1 MPRAYT
7 QSGQKGVYEPNEW
20 KTPTWS
26 GSTGSITGPD
36 SNGNYTVN
44 PPSGYRIT
52 TDTSQ
57 DYCETE
63 YHNVKH
69 KIYMVKETITINVIG
84 QIAISGGTAYYA
96 WAKSNLAVPCDVN
109 VRILYTKI
117 KSSGASDDLSI
128 NLTINKGGAETTK
141 LNIGKTTEIR
151 QIIINSVTGSPTT
164 FGYAYAFNYSKA

>member
-44 PPSGYRIT
+44 PPSGYIIT
-52 TDTSQ
+52 TDSSQ

-69 KIYMVKETITINVIG
+69 KIYITKKTITINVIA
-84 QIAISGGTAYYA
+84 QISISGGTAYYA
-96 WAKSNLAVPCDVN
+96 WAKANQSVPCDVN
-109 VRILYTKI
+109 VKILYTSI
-117 KSSGASDDLSI
+117 KSSGKSDDFSI
-128 NLTINKGGAETTK
+128 NLTINKGNAEITK

-151 QIIINSVTGSPTT
+151 QIIINSVTGSPAA
-164 FGYAYAFNYSKA
+164 FGYVNFNYSKS

>member
-7 QSGQKGVYEPNEW
+7 KSGQKGVYEPNEW
-20 KTPTWS
+20 KTPTWC
-26 GSTGSITGPD
+26 GLPGSITGPD

-69 KIYMVKETITINVIG
+69 KIYMIKGTITIKVIG
-84 QIAISGGTAYYA
+84 QISISGGTSYYA
-96 WAKSNLAVPCDVN
+96 WVKSNISVPCDVN
-109 VRILYTKI
+109 VNILFTKI
-117 KSSGASDDLSI
+117 KINGTSDDFSI
-128 NLTINKGGAETTK
+128 NLTYNQK
-141 LNIGKTTEIR
+141 R
-151 QIIINSVTGSPTT
+151 
-164 FGYAYAFNYSKA
+164 

>member
-26 GSTGSITGPD
+26 GLQGSITGPD

-44 PPSGYRIT
+44 PPTGYKIT

-69 KIYMVKETITINVIG
+69 KIYMTKENTTINVIA
-84 QIAISGGTAYYA
+84 QISISGGTAYYA
-96 WAKSNLAVPCDVN
+96 WAKANISVPCDVD
-109 VRILYTKI
+109 VKILYTRI
-117 KSSGASDDLSI
+117 KTGGSSDDLSI
-128 NLTINKGGAETTK
+128 NLTINKGGAESTK
-141 LNIGKTTEIR
+141 LNIGKTSEIR
-151 QIIINSVTGSPTT
+151 QIIVNSVTGSPAT
-164 FGYAYAFNYSKA
+164 FGRVYTFNYSKV